1 MLEEGI
7 ATSNNPMPALK
18 NPAYLAR
25 VANRY
30 RQKRRP
36 NEPSDLSFELNE
48 DHIPDNFL
56 QANVKV
62 DDRHHIMFDTENML
76 KLLNNSKTWYIDGT
90 FKVVKTPFTQL
101 VHPFI
106 CPMWGVRQTGSSC
119 LYLDVRE
126 TQKGLQKS
134 V

>member
-30 RQKRRP
+30 RQKRRL

-48 DHIPDNFL
+48 EHIPDNFL
-56 QANVKV
+56 QSDVYRMYN
-62 DDRHHIMFDTENML
+62 R
-76 KLLNNSKTWYIDGT
+76 
-90 FKVVKTPFTQL
+90 FTMCIIFQ
-101 VHPFI
+101 I
-106 CPMWGVRQTGSSC
+106 
-119 LYLDVRE
+119 Y
-126 TQKGLQKS
+126 
-134 V
+134 